1 MITFFTIFIFE
12 IERYQRGFEIL
23 LYSKLWTANWPIKGR
38 KQTYNTY
45 NKSKIARAIELLRTS
60 CSMHDV
66 TNRAKNHHER
76 FAKEKTDHSDGMI
89 FLASKMEI
97 QRFAFSSIFTAT
109 VIAILFL
116 SVARNMVRILKK
128 NGKKNLFQRS
138 AKVWYISRVSW
149 RSWKKDIFHEQ
160 QHLWCIS
167 WSFVWEE
174 GRKSRTVRRKRW
186 KAILKYGYELRRD
199 LG

>member
-12 IERYQRGFEIL
+12 IERYQRGFEIF

-76 FAKEKTDHSDGMI
+76 FAKEKTDLLRWYDISGVKDGNTKI
-89 FLASKMEI
+89 RL
-97 QRFAFSSIFTAT
+97 
-109 VIAILFL
+109 
-116 SVARNMVRILKK
+116 
-128 NGKKNLFQRS
+128 
-138 AKVWYISRVSW
+138 
-149 RSWKKDIFHEQ
+149 
-160 QHLWCIS
+160 
-167 WSFVWEE
+167 
-174 GRKSRTVRRKRW
+174 
-186 KAILKYGYELRRD
+186 
-199 LG
+199 